1 MNKRTSVEP
10 DEGTSSREPVAVGVR
25 RWIARIGLA
34 VMGVSAPLGSAAVGL
49 AVWLFT
55 SPVLFSEVRVR
66 GKAGPLTAFGVLG
79 LPAAALVG
87 AALLS
92 TVFADDVL
100 YSAGHVLGIALMAAL
115 GLLGGRAAVRE
126 RTFFFDVVMPLTL
139 LATAACAAWATY
151 EHFVLDARRATAL
164 LSYTNR
170 LATLLVFFGVLGVGF
185 LLQRGGKLSW
195 LTLPFGLLVL
205 GGIGATMS
213 RAGWAAAALGI
224 ALFGLRGGRRFLVAS
239 LIAFL
244 LFAALLVVE
253 DDWAARFATTFSLDA
268 NQDRIVLWMAALEI
282 LRDNPVLGTGPGSFL
297 YVSDDY
303 IEPARHR
310 GHATPHNIVLS
321 VASDLGVVGLL
332 TFGWL
337 MFGAA
342 RAAWY
347 LWRLGGPFYTGL
359 VVAVVCIFFN
369 DLFGQGFYTVQTGT
383 VMWFALGLLAA
394 FYEVGTETSFDAAG
408 DAT

>member
-1 MNKRTSVEP
+1 
-10 DEGTSSREPVAVGVR
+10 
-25 RWIARIGLA
+25 
-34 VMGVSAPLGSAAVGL
+34 
-49 AVWLFT
+49 
-55 SPVLFSEVRVR
+55 
-66 GKAGPLTAFGVLG
+66 
-79 LPAAALVG
+79 
-87 AALLS
+87 
-92 TVFADDVL
+92 
-100 YSAGHVLGIALMAAL
+100 
-115 GLLGGRAAVRE
+115 
-126 RTFFFDVVMPLTL
+126 MPLTL

-164 LSYTNR
+164 LSYANR